1 MLKLLGKIP
10 NEKFAL
16 AFSGGIDSVVVADFL
31 LRFPKNNF
39 FLIHFNH
46 KTEHGEEAEEF
57 TKSFSLKHNLELEL
71 GSISS
76 AKMKKESQEEYWRRE
91 RYNFFS
97 NYKLP
102 IITCHHLNDCI
113 EYWIF
118 TSLRGEGKL
127 IPHKRDN
134 FLRPFL
140 MTSKND
146 IKQWAE
152 KNDLKWCEDKSNS
165 ENVHA
170 RNIIR
175 NEMMETCLKVN
186 PGLEKMMR
194 KKLQENRNVVG

>member
-1 MLKLLGKIP
+1 MLKLLEKIP

-31 LRFPKNNF
+31 LRFPKNDF
-39 FLIHFNH
+39 FLLHFNH
-46 KTEHGEEAEEF
+46 KTEHGEEAESF
-57 TKSFSLKHNLELEL
+57 TKSFSLKHNLNLEL

-76 AKMKKESQEEYWRRE
+76 AKLKKESQEEYWRRE

-118 TSLRGEGKL
+118 TSLRGEGKM
-127 IPHKRDN
+127 IPSRRDN

-140 MTSKND
+140 LTSKTD
-146 IKQWAE
+146 IKEWAE
-152 KNDLKWCEDKSNS
+152 KNELTWCEDNSNS

-186 PGLEKMMR
+186 PGLEKMMK
-194 KKLQENRNVVG
+194 KKLLEKRNAL